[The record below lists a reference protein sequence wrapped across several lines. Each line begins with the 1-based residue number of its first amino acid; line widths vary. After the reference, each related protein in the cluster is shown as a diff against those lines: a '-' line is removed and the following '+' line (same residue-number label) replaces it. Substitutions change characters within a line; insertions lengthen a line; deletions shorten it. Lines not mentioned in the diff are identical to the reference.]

1 MFTFNDI
8 PGSLISLDYLS
19 VGGAWRYNKTPAIK
33 HSPGKKM
40 RKRLRKAQRKARRAN
55 RK

>member
-19 VGGAWRYNKTPAIK
+19 VGGAWSYNKT
-33 HSPGKKM
+33 
-40 RKRLRKAQRKARRAN
+40 LFDQT
-55 RK
+55 

>member
-1 MFTFNDI
+1 MFTLNNI
-8 PGSLISLDYLS
+8 LGSLDYLL
-19 VGGAWRYNKTPAIK
+19 VGGAWSYNKKAPPVK
-33 HSPGKKM
+33 HRRGKKI